1 MKSKKD
7 LWGGAAGDARWA
19 MLVPPAPGDL
29 RIVQA
34 MVNTAAAVA
43 RTDEMASP
51 QAAAD
56 WLARWGLLP
65 AATEI
70 SESGQRRLID
80 TRDGL
85 RALTRFN
92 NGLPWDADAVARL
105 NKAAASAPLKVEIG
119 ARSTRF
125 EPAFDGV
132 DGALGMLARIV
143 VAARME
149 AVWRRLKLCRGDDCG
164 LSYYDASAR
173 CLRRWCSMERCGNLS
188 KVRAFRRRHRR

>member
-7 LWGGAAGDARWA
+7 LWGDAAGDAGWA

-34 MVNTAAAVA
+34 MVNTAAATA
-43 RTDEMASP
+43 RKMASP
-51 QAAAD
+51 QATAD
-56 WLARWGLLP
+56 CLARWGLLP
-65 AATEI
+65 AATEEV
-70 SESGQRRLID
+70 SETDRRRLID

-85 RALTRFN
+85 RALSRFN
-92 NGLPWDADAVARL
+92 NGLPWDAEAVARL

-132 DGALGMLARIV
+132 DGAPGFSPGSSWR
-143 VAARME
+143 R
-149 AVWRRLKLCRGDDCG
+149 VWRPSGGD
-164 LSYYDASAR
+164 SSSAAATTAASVVLR
-173 CLRRWCSMERCGNLS
+173 CFGEVHATMVLDGALRQP
-188 KVRAFRRRHRR
+188 V